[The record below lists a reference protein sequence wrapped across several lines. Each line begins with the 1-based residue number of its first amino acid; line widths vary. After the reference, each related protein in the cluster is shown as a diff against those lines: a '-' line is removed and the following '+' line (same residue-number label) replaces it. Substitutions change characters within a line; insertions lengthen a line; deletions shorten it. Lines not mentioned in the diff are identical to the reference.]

1 VRALRIVV
9 FFLVAGLLLA
19 AVGWKE
25 WRVHRAI
32 EAGSH
37 TDAVVIGRGDC
48 PGWQSCTPAE
58 TAVSVAF
65 RLPDGTPRG
74 ANVTVAKTERHPIG
88 SRLALRYDPRHPEHA
103 EYVRHGSRA
112 LGALITGL
120 LCIVGSVVVG
130 AFFRRPPLVA

>member
-1 VRALRIVV
+1 VHALRIAV

-19 AVGWKE
+19 GVGWKE

-32 EAGSH
+32 EAGPR
-37 TDAVVIGRGDC
+37 TDAVVMGEGPC
-48 PGWQSCTPAE
+48 PGWQSCTPSE

-74 ANVTVAKTERHPIG
+74 ANVTVEKKDRHPVG
-88 SRLALRYDPRHPEHA
+88 SRLALRYDPEHPQHA

-120 LCIVGSVVVG
+120 LCVVGSVVVG
-130 AFFRRPPLVA
+130 AFCHRPSLLA

>member
-1 VRALRIVV
+1 VHALRIAV
-9 FFLVAGLLLA
+9 FFLVAGVLLA

-25 WRVHRAI
+25 WQVHRAI
-32 EAGSH
+32 EAGPR
-37 TDAVVIGRGDC
+37 TDAVVIGEGPC
-48 PGWQSCTPAE
+48 PGWQSCTPSE

-65 RLPDGTPRG
+65 RLPDGTPTG
-74 ANVTVAKTERHPIG
+74 ANVTVEKQDRHPIG
-88 SRLALRYDPRHPEHA
+88 SRLVLRYDPEHPQHA

-130 AFFRRPPLVA
+130 AIFRRPSLVA

>member
-1 VRALRIVV
+1 VHALRIVV

-32 EAGSH
+32 EAGPR
-37 TDAVVIGRGDC
+37 TDAVVIGKGRC
-48 PGWQSCTPAE
+48 PGWQSCTPSE

-74 ANVTVAKTERHPIG
+74 ASVTVEKKDRHPIG
-88 SRLALRYDPRHPEHA
+88 SRLALRYDPEHPEHA
-103 EYVRHGSRA
+103 EYVHQGSRA

-120 LCIVGSVVVG
+120 LFVVGSVLAG
-130 AFFRRPPLVA
+130 AFFRRPSLVA

>member
-1 VRALRIVV
+1 VHGLRVVV
-9 FFLVAGLLLA
+9 FFLVVGLLLA

-25 WRVHRAI
+25 WLVHRAI
-32 EAGSH
+32 EAGSQA
-37 TDAVVIGRGDC
+37 DAVVIGRGDC

-74 ANVTVAKTERHPIG
+74 ASVTVAKNERHPIG
-88 SRLALRYDPRHPEHA
+88 SRLALRYDPRHPGHA

-112 LGALITGL
+112 LGALIAGL

>member
-1 VRALRIVV
+1 VRALRIAV

-32 EAGSH
+32 EAGPR
-37 TDAVVIGRGDC
+37 TDAVVIGKGRC
-48 PGWQSCTPAE
+48 PGWQSCTPSE

-74 ANVTVAKTERHPIG
+74 ANVTVDKKDGHPVG
-88 SRLALRYDPRHPEHA
+88 SRLALRYDPQHPQHA

-120 LCIVGSVVVG
+120 LFIVGSVAVG
-130 AFFRRPPLVA
+130 AFFRRPSLLA

>member
-1 VRALRIVV
+1 VHALRIAV

-32 EAGSH
+32 EAGPR
-37 TDAVVIGRGDC
+37 TDSVVMGEGSC
-48 PGWQSCTPAE
+48 PGWQSCTPSE

-74 ANVTVAKTERHPIG
+74 ANVTVDKKDGHPVG
-88 SRLALRYDPRHPEHA
+88 SRLALRYDPQHPQHA

-120 LCIVGSVVVG
+120 LFIVGSVAVS
-130 AFFRRPPLVA
+130 AFFRRPSLLA

>member
-1 VRALRIVV
+1 MHALRIVV

-25 WRVHRAI
+25 WRVHRAV
-32 EAGSH
+32 EAGPH
-37 TDAVVIGRGDC
+37 ADAVVIGKGRC
-48 PGWQSCTPAE
+48 PGWQSCTPSE

-74 ANVTVAKTERHPIG
+74 ANVTVEKKDSHPIG
-88 SRLALRYDPRHPEHA
+88 SRLALRYDPQHPEHA
-103 EYVRHGSRA
+103 EYVGHGSRA

-120 LCIVGSVVVG
+120 LCIVGSVVGG
-130 AFFRRPPLVA
+130 AFFRHPPLVA

>member
-1 VRALRIVV
+1 VHALRIAV

-32 EAGSH
+32 EAGARA
-37 TDAVVIGRGDC
+37 DAVVIGEGRC
-48 PGWQSCTPAE
+48 PGWQSCTPSE
-58 TAVSVAF
+58 MAVSVAF

-74 ANVTVAKTERHPIG
+74 ANVTVEKEEKHLIG
-88 SRLALRYDPRHPEHA
+88 SRLALRYDPQHPQHA

-120 LCIVGSVVVG
+120 LCIVGSVVGG
-130 AFFRRPPLVA
+130 AFFRRPSLLA

>member
-1 VRALRIVV
+1 VHALRIAV

-32 EAGSH
+32 EAGPR
-37 TDAVVIGRGDC
+37 TNAVVIGKGRC
-48 PGWQSCTPAE
+48 PRWQSCSPSE

-65 RLPDGTPRG
+65 RLPDGTPTG
-74 ANVTVAKTERHPIG
+74 ANVTVEKKDRHPIG
-88 SRLALRYDPRHPEHA
+88 SRLALRYDPEHPQHA
-103 EYVRHGSRA
+103 ESVRHGSRA

-120 LCIVGSVVVG
+120 LCIVGSVAVG
-130 AFFRRPPLVA
+130 AFFRRPSLVA

>member
-1 VRALRIVV
+1 MRSLRIAV
-9 FFLVAGLLLA
+9 FLLVAGLLLA

-32 EAGSH
+32 EAGPRTH
-37 TDAVVIGRGDC
+37 AVVIGEGRC
-48 PGWQSCTPAE
+48 PGWQSCTPSE
-58 TAVSVAF
+58 TGVSVAF

-74 ANVTVAKTERHPIG
+74 ANVTVEKKDRHPVG
-88 SRLALRYDPRHPEHA
+88 SRLAVRYDPEHPEHV

-120 LCIVGSVVVG
+120 LCIVGSVVAGV
-130 AFFRRPPLVA
+130 FFRRPPLVA

>member
-1 VRALRIVV
+1 MHAFRIAV

-19 AVGWKE
+19 GVGWKE

-32 EAGSH
+32 EAGPR
-37 TDAVVIGRGDC
+37 TDAVVIGEGSC
-48 PGWQSCTPAE
+48 PGWQSCTPSE

-74 ANVTVAKTERHPIG
+74 ANVTVEKEDKYPIG
-88 SRLALRYDPRHPEHA
+88 SRLAVRYDPQHPQHA

-120 LCIVGSVVVG
+120 LCIVGSVVMG
-130 AFFRRPPLVA
+130 AVFRRPSLLA

>member
-1 VRALRIVV
+1 VRALRIAV

-32 EAGSH
+32 EAGPR
-37 TDAVVIGRGDC
+37 TDAVVIGAGRC
-48 PGWQSCTPAE
+48 PGWQSCTPSE

-74 ANVTVAKTERHPIG
+74 ANVTVEKKDRHPIG
-88 SRLALRYDPRHPEHA
+88 SRLALRYDPQHPQHA
-103 EYVRHGSRA
+103 EYVRHTSRA
-112 LGALITGL
+112 FGALIAGL
-120 LCIVGSVVVG
+120 LCIAGSIVVG
-130 AFFRRPPLVA
+130 AVFRRPSLLA

>member
-1 VRALRIVV
+1 MRALRIAV

-32 EAGSH
+32 ESGPR
-37 TDAVVIGRGDC
+37 TDAVVIGEGRC
-48 PGWQSCTPAE
+48 PGWQSCTPSE

-74 ANVTVAKTERHPIG
+74 ANVTVEKEDKHPIG
-88 SRLALRYDPRHPEHA
+88 SRLALRYDPQHPQHA
-103 EYVRHGSRA
+103 EYVLHRSRA
-112 LGALITGL
+112 LGALIAGF

-130 AFFRRPPLVA
+130 AVFRRPSLLA

>member
-1 VRALRIVV
+1 VHALRIAV

-32 EAGSH
+32 EAGPR
-37 TDAVVIGRGDC
+37 TDAVVMGEGPC
-48 PGWQSCTPAE
+48 PGWQSCTPSE

-74 ANVTVAKTERHPIG
+74 ANVTVEKKDRHPVG
-88 SRLALRYDPRHPEHA
+88 SRLAVRYDPEHPEHV

-120 LCIVGSVVVG
+120 LCIVGSVAVG
-130 AFFRRPPLVA
+130 AFFHRPSLLA

>member
-1 VRALRIVV
+1 MRSLRIAV

-32 EAGSH
+32 EAGPR
-37 TDAVVIGRGDC
+37 TDAIVMGEGPC
-48 PGWQSCTPAE
+48 PGWQSCTPSE

-74 ANVTVAKTERHPIG
+74 ANVTVEKQDKHPIG
-88 SRLALRYDPRHPEHA
+88 SRLAVRYDPQHPQHA

-130 AFFRRPPLVA
+130 AVFRRPSLLA